1 MPAFL
6 ARVNHEHFMAQS
18 KEMKAAIKR
27 LKTLQDGIYEEI
39 QDAFNRKQA
48 EVLDYNTN
56 KQLFKKGERA
66 DGARLIPKYAESTKR
81 IKRKKGQRISNVTL
95 RDTGAFY
102 KSIKVDAR
110 AEEVEIN
117 TNGSLDYSDHLENRY
132 GAQLY
137 GLQPKF
143 LKQFYN
149 RFIKKRVKRLVKKAV
164 K

>member
-1 MPAFL
+1 
-6 ARVNHEHFMAQS
+6 MAQS

-27 LKTLQDGIYEEI
+27 LKALQDGINEEI
-39 QDAFNRKQA
+39 QEAFDSKQA
-48 EVLDYNTN
+48 EVVNYNTN

-66 DGARLIPKYAESTKR
+66 DNARLVPQYAESTKR

-95 RDTGAFY
+95 RDTGDFY

-110 AEEVEIN
+110 EEEVEIK
-117 TNGSLDYSDHLENRY
+117 TDGSLKYSEYLEDRY
-132 GAQLY
+132 GEQIY
-137 GLQPKF
+137 GLQHKF